1 MKLKLNQESPEQVI
15 AKNILSF
22 FDVQEYKTI
31 TQFALQ
37 DIDLSDDVSASKTNI
52 DLENY
57 PYMVQP
63 LGRLAIEEN
72 KRKEIVI
79 AFPEQMGKTLL
90 ETCCLLYN
98 ITYNSLQAITV
109 YPSMD
114 LSVETGMT
122 KIIHQPRGR
131 HGH

>member
-90 ETCCLLYN
+90 ET
-98 ITYNSLQAITV
+98 
-109 YPSMD
+109 
-114 LSVETGMT
+114 
-122 KIIHQPRGR
+122 
-131 HGH
+131 

>member
-1 MKLKLNQESPEQVI
+1 MKNWSQYLKNALENSKKIWLIIWRKVTRKDSKMKLKLNQESPEQVI

-57 PYMVQP
+57 PYMV
-63 LGRLAIEEN
+63 
-72 KRKEIVI
+72 
-79 AFPEQMGKTLL
+79 
-90 ETCCLLYN
+90 
-98 ITYNSLQAITV
+98 
-109 YPSMD
+109 
-114 LSVETGMT
+114 
-122 KIIHQPRGR
+122 
-131 HGH
+131 